1 MIVTKLLALEKETVF
16 LSPKLLS
23 QNKEQISNL
32 AERGLNQARQRLKKS
47 KVTASTRMILLCNDQ
62 REAGCASV
70 QQMTASWKYLK
81 RRLKE
86 EGLSQRGGIAR
97 LGMQCC
103 GVCKAGPIAMIVPD
117 GTWYGRCTPEVLE
130 RIIQE
135 HLVGG
140 QVVEEF
146 VIGEQFFSGSKDS
159 DTAR

>member
-1 MIVTKLLALEKETVF
+1 M
-16 LSPKLLS
+16 
-23 QNKEQISNL
+23 
-32 AERGLNQARQRLKKS
+32 
-47 KVTASTRMILLCNDQ
+47 TASTRMILLCNDQ

-159 DTAR
+159 DTAS